1 MCEKHT
7 RRTRMTKQERITSS
21 HVTGKLSVFAI
32 SIVIVDKCY
41 SVALISIHVDKP
53 CRLIQRTVTFPYQ
66 FRKVHCRERVVQGK
80 LEREVESGRCAACSF
95 NPVDDIVVAVP
106 IFTDRELSLY
116 RFVVCFDVA
125 CTETFHHI
133 ITPAH
138 IAEIIVKEI
147 EISLDVALHFRISVV
162 QIAATA
168 KIVTCIIITSRFR
181 RHQTISHFIVFTNG
195 IETELIS
202 FALIFFSREI
212 IPVGST
218 VTVVDYHIFNNSRSE
233 IAECANHVAQFLFR
247 SERRVVIG
255 KPINRIVSHTW
266 VRTRATA
273 VWHPNQIEI
282 VGKFTGL

>member
-1 MCEKHT
+1 
-7 RRTRMTKQERITSS
+7 MTEHERIGGSY
-21 HVTGKLSVFAI
+21 VTAELRIFAI
-32 SIVIVDKCY
+32 GIMVVDKCH
-41 SVALISIHVDKP
+41 SITLISVHVDKP

-80 LEREVESGRCAACSF
+80 LEREVESGRCAACTF

-147 EISLDVALHFRISVV
+147 EISLDVALHFRICVV
-162 QIAATA
+162 QVAATVEV
-168 KIVTCIIITSRFR
+168 VTGVVVTGRFR
-181 RHQTISHFIVFTNG
+181 LTFSTGHFIVFTYG

-266 VRTRATA
+266 IRTRATA

-282 VGKFTGL
+282 IGKFTGL